1 MFVCPLYFVAIST
14 PPAVLRAVNINFF
27 FLFSKEKITV
37 GAMPGSASRWRWRN
51 AQGHRGQK
59 ALFPLS
65 FLSPKL
71 GHVGEKVKQNE
82 NVIMN
87 LKDRRNNS
95 KTCGNHKDFD
105 KQ

>member
-1 MFVCPLYFVAIST
+1 MWNLAVCPVI
-14 PPAVLRAVNINFF
+14 I
-27 FLFSKEKITV
+27 
-37 GAMPGSASRWRWRN
+37 
-51 AQGHRGQK
+51 
-59 ALFPLS
+59 FPLS